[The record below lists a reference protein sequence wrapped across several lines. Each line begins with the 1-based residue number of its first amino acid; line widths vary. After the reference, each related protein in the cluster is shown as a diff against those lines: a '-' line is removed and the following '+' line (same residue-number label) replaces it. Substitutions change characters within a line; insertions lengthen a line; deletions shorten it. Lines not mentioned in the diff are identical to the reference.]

1 MKLIRYF
8 LVKVILRKQL
18 IKAAFVYFSIIKD
31 KDMTLKDI
39 KLSVLEYLQYERDER
54 IPELIEMYD
63 GDEQYVIDEIYGP
76 LETILDGKTDEDLVN
91 IIDEIMDAP
100 KFESEFNEYKEYMDD
115 EDDLETLY
123 CSYVWECIT
132 NPIV

>member
-1 MKLIRYF
+1 
-8 LVKVILRKQL
+8 
-18 IKAAFVYFSIIKD
+18 
-31 KDMTLKDI
+31 MTLKDI

-63 GDEQYVIDEIYGP
+63 GDEQYVIDEIWGP

-100 KFESEFNEYKEYMDD
+100 TFESEFNEYKEYMDD

-123 CSYVWECIT
+123 CNYVWECIT

>member
-1 MKLIRYF
+1 
-8 LVKVILRKQL
+8 
-18 IKAAFVYFSIIKD
+18 
-31 KDMTLKDI
+31 MTLKDI

-54 IPELIEMYD
+54 IPELIDMYD

-100 KFESEFNEYKEYMDD
+100 TFESEFNEYKEYMDD

-123 CSYVWECIT
+123 CNYVWECIT

>member
-1 MKLIRYF
+1 
-8 LVKVILRKQL
+8 
-18 IKAAFVYFSIIKD
+18 
-31 KDMTLKDI
+31 MTIKDI
-39 KLSVLEYLQYERDER
+39 KLNVLGYLQYERDAR
-54 IPELIEMYD
+54 IPELIDMYD
-63 GDEQYVIDEIYGP
+63 GDEQYVIDEIWGP
-76 LETILDGKTDEDLVN
+76 LETILDDKTDEDLVN

-100 KFESEFNEYKEYMDD
+100 TFESEFNEYKEYMDD

>member
-1 MKLIRYF
+1 
-8 LVKVILRKQL
+8 
-18 IKAAFVYFSIIKD
+18 
-31 KDMTLKDI
+31 MTLKDI

-54 IPELIEMYD
+54 IPELIDMYD

-100 KFESEFNEYKEYMDD
+100 TFESEFNEYKEYMDD

-123 CSYVWECIT
+123 CSYIWECIT

>member
-1 MKLIRYF
+1 
-8 LVKVILRKQL
+8 
-18 IKAAFVYFSIIKD
+18 
-31 KDMTLKDI
+31 MTLKDI

-54 IPELIEMYD
+54 IPELIDMYD

-76 LETILDGKTDEDLVN
+76 LETILDDKTDGDLVS
-91 IIDEIMDAP
+91 IIDEIMDDP

-123 CSYVWECIT
+123 CNYVWECIT

>member
-1 MKLIRYF
+1 
-8 LVKVILRKQL
+8 
-18 IKAAFVYFSIIKD
+18 
-31 KDMTLKDI
+31 MTLKEI
-39 KLSVLEYLQYERDER
+39 KLSVLGYLQYERDER

-76 LETILDGKTDEDLVN
+76 LETILDGKLDEDLVN
-91 IIDEIMDAP
+91 MINEIMDAP
-100 KFESEFNEYKEYMDD
+100 TFESEFNEYKEYMDD

-123 CSYVWECIT
+123 CNYVWECIT

>member
-1 MKLIRYF
+1 
-8 LVKVILRKQL
+8 
-18 IKAAFVYFSIIKD
+18 
-31 KDMTLKDI
+31 MTLKDI

-76 LETILDGKTDEDLVN
+76 LETILDDKTDEDLVN

-100 KFESEFNEYKEYMDD
+100 TFESEFNEYKEYMDD